1 VLTRL
6 PNVTDSPS
14 FWQRLSAQSGHLAF
28 DIGANIGQA
37 AALLASRFA
46 TVVSF
51 EPCAEA
57 VTILMTETAPNVV
70 VLPVAVS
77 DRNGTVELDETAN
90 SIQSGQLT
98 TGTRLGW
105 GEIIGHRTVE
115 SVTVDQAAA
124 KWGWPQLVKVDT
136 EGHEV
141 RVLQG
146 AASVL
151 RRHRTVWLI
160 EVHGREHE
168 GPLTDL
174 LDGYRVDRIDH
185 DYLHGNPDSAD
196 HFYLEA
202 IPDAA

>member
-1 VLTRL
+1 
-6 PNVTDSPS
+6 
-14 FWQRLSAQSGHLAF
+14 
-28 DIGANIGQA
+28 
-37 AALLASRFA
+37 
-46 TVVSF
+46 
-51 EPCAEA
+51 
-57 VTILMTETAPNVV
+57 
-70 VLPVAVS
+70 
-77 DRNGTVELDETAN
+77 
-90 SIQSGQLT
+90 
-98 TGTRLGW
+98 
-105 GEIIGHRTVE
+105 
-115 SVTVDQAAA
+115 
-124 KWGWPQLVKVDT
+124 
-136 EGHEV
+136 V

-168 GPLTDL
+168 GPLTEL